1 VNDGSA
7 TVDQKPPPD
16 WIADSPVLS
25 RSYGLAAEAHASQTR
40 ATDGA
45 PFLDHALEVSMLL
58 HEDGLDEELQA
69 VGLLHDSVERGSL
82 SEERLRA
89 EMGEGVAD
97 LVMALTEDGS
107 IESFEQRKEAL
118 RTQVKAAGDQ
128 AITVFAAD
136 KLSDIRGLRRGI
148 DRYGSHIEGRM
159 GTTVDG
165 MADHYLESVEM
176 ISRTA
181 LDPPF
186 VPELREQLEL
196 LEGAIP
202 SEGIQASA

>member
-7 TVDQKPPPD
+7 TGDSKPPPD

-89 EMGEGVAD
+89 EMGEGIAD
-97 LVMALTEDGS
+97 LVMALTEDSS

-118 RTQVKAAGDQ
+118 REQVKAAGD
-128 AITVFAAD
+128 A
-136 KLSDIRGLRRGI
+136 
-148 DRYGSHIEGRM
+148 RM

-165 MADHYLESVEM
+165 MAGHYLESVEM
-176 ISRTA
+176 IDRAA

-186 VPELREQLEL
+186 VSELREQLEV

-202 SEGIQASA
+202 SEGVQASA